1 MLRSRPASLTAILTS
16 AIVLSVLVA
25 SPAAAHDRS
34 HDHGP
39 SVSVIARG
47 LDNPRGIAVTASG
60 TVLVAE
66 AGRGGDAGGFGLTGR
81 VISIRGG
88 AVRTVVG
95 RLPSALSPE
104 GEVTGPTNVAS
115 AGGKIKVTIGGG
127 PQAINARFDTL
138 LSAQRHGTRIVA
150 DIQAYRD
157 AHPDTTDLDVPPNP
171 TDSNAY
177 GLDTAKAGT
186 LVTDAAGNELDLVN
200 RWGHTVTVAK
210 FPNELMSTGH
220 IPGFPA
226 PAIPGEAVPTT
237 VAVGPDGYWYVGELK
252 GFPFTPGASKV
263 WRIAPWARNVV
274 CDPAATSGPCTVYAD
289 GFTSITGLDFG
300 PDGSLYVVEIVKNGV
315 LGLFDGSDTT
325 GALWR
330 VKHGVRSELIPG
342 RLTAPGD
349 VAVAR
354 DGTIYVT
361 NKSVLI
367 GGGEVIRIRMGS
379 RK

>member
-1 MLRSRPASLTAILTS
+1 MPRPRRATLAAILTS
-16 AIVLSVLVA
+16 GLLLSVLVV
-25 SPAAAHDRS
+25 SPVAAHDRS
-34 HDHGP
+34 HHHGP
-39 SVSVIARG
+39 SVSVIASG
-47 LDNPRGIAVTASG
+47 LDNPRGIAISSNG

-66 AGRGGDAGGFGLTGR
+66 AGSGGDAPGGFGLTGR
-81 VISIRGG
+81 VISISHGD
-88 AVRTVVG
+88 VHTVINQ
-95 RLPSALSPE
+95 LPSAVSPE

-115 AGGKIKVTIGGG
+115 TWGRVSVTIGGG
-127 PQAINARFDTL
+127 PQVIDPRFDTL
-138 LSAQRHGTRIVA
+138 LGTRPHGVRIVA
-150 DIQAYRD
+150 DIQAYRN
-157 AHPDTTDLDVPPNP
+157 AHQDETDLDVPLNR

-177 GLDTAKAGT
+177 GLDTTWSGT

-200 RWGHTVTVAK
+200 WWGRTVTVAK
-210 FPNELMSTGH
+210 FPNEVMDTGH
-220 IPGFPA
+220 IPGFPGP
-226 PAIPGEAVPTT
+226 PALPGESVPTT

-252 GFPFTPGASKV
+252 GFPFAPGASKV

-274 CDPAATSGPCTVYAD
+274 CDPAATSGPCTVFAG

-300 PDGSLYVVEIVKNGV
+300 PDGSLYVVEIVKNSV

-330 VKHGVRSELIPG
+330 VKHGVRTELIPG
-342 RLTAPGD
+342 QLTAPGD

-367 GGGEVIRIRMGS
+367 GGGEVIRIRP
-379 RK
+379 

>member
-1 MLRSRPASLTAILTS
+1 MLRSRRASLVATLTCGL
-16 AIVLSVLVA
+16 ILSVVVS
-25 SPAAAHDRS
+25 SPVAAHGRS
-34 HDHGP
+34 HHRHP
-39 SVSVIARG
+39 SVAVVAQG
-47 LDNPRGIAVTASG
+47 LDNPRGVAIGANG

-66 AGRGGDAGGFGLTGR
+66 AGRGGDGPGGFGLSGR
-81 VISIRGG
+81 VISLRHGD
-88 AVRTVVG
+88 VQTVVDA
-95 RLPSALSPE
+95 LPSALSPE
-104 GEVTGPTNVAS
+104 GEVSGPTNVAS
-115 AGGKIKVTIGGG
+115 AWGRVSVTIGGG
-127 PQAINARFDTL
+127 PQAIDARFDTL
-138 LSAQRHGTRIVA
+138 LAARPHGQRILA

-157 AHPDTTDLDVPPNP
+157 AHPDGTDLDDPPNP

-177 GLDTAKAGT
+177 GLDATWFGT
-186 LVTDAAGNELDLVN
+186 LVTDAAGNELDLVTW
-200 RWGHTVTVAK
+200 RGRTVTVAK
-210 FPNELMSTGH
+210 FPNEVMSTSH

-226 PAIPGEAVPTT
+226 PAVPGEAVPTT

-274 CDPAATSGPCTVYAD
+274 CDPAAKSGPCTVYAD

-300 PDGSLYVVEIVKNGV
+300 PDGSLFVVEIVKNGV
-315 LGLFDGSDTT
+315 SGLFDGSDTT

-330 VKHGVRSELIPG
+330 VKHGVRSELVPG

-349 VAVAR
+349 VAVSR

-367 GGGEVIRIRMGS
+367 GGGEVLRIRL
-379 RK
+379 

>member
-1 MLRSRPASLTAILTS
+1 MLRFRRAFTAILIS
-16 AIVLSVLVA
+16 GLALSVL
-25 SPAAAHDRS
+25 AAAPVAAHGRS
-34 HDHGP
+34 HGRAP
-39 SVSVIARG
+39 SVKVIAQG
-47 LDNPRGIAVTASG
+47 LDNPRGIAVAPSG
-60 TVLVAE
+60 KVLVAE
-66 AGRGGDAGGFGLTGR
+66 AGSGGPGGFGLTGR
-81 VISIRGG
+81 VISIWHGH
-88 AVRTVVG
+88 VTTVVG
-95 RLPSALSPE
+95 HLPSAKSPE
-104 GEVTGPTNVAS
+104 GDITGPTNVAS
-115 AGGKIKVTIGGG
+115 ASGRIDVTIGGG
-127 PQAINARFDTL
+127 PQAIDPRFDTL
-138 LSAQRHGTRIVA
+138 LVAKRHGMRILS
-150 DIQAYRD
+150 DIQAYRN
-157 AHPDTTDLDVPPNP
+157 AHPDATDLDDPPNP

-177 GLDTAKAGT
+177 GLDTTRAGI

-210 FPNELMSTGH
+210 FPNEVMSTSH

-226 PAIPGEAVPTT
+226 PAVPGEAVPTS

-263 WRIAPWARNVV
+263 WRIAPWARNVI

-330 VKHGVRSELIPG
+330 VKHGVRSELVPG
-342 RLTAPGD
+342 QLTAPDD
-349 VAVAR
+349 VAVSR

-361 NKSVLI
+361 NKSVLV
-367 GGGEVIRIRMGS
+367 GAGEVIRIRI
-379 RK
+379 